1 MTIKSMFGAALIAWG
16 VLAVMFM
23 CTIYQVSKTQAMVGH
38 ASDLRY
44 HSYLLASELRQS
56 SEDLTRLARTYVVT
70 GDPKY
75 EQQYQEIL
83 DVRGGKKPRPDG
95 RTVALTE
102 LMKHMGFSDQE
113 FAKLKESQDDSNNL
127 VNTEIAA
134 MNAVKGIFDDGSG
147 SYTRRGEPDQ
157 ELARKLMHDDNYHH
171 YKAQIMK
178 PLDAFFVLLDQRTN
192 QTVEHAEASSRRAF
206 VCAVALLIL
215 SVTGVAG
222 AFLFMYRRISAQLG
236 AEPIVAQAIVSEIAR
251 GNLTVTIELE
261 RGDRTSLLF
270 AMKSMRD
277 SLADIIGGVRAT
289 TETVAGAS
297 IQIAGSSQ
305 DLSLRTEQQASSLE
319 ETASSMEELTSTVRQ
334 SADNARRANQ
344 LALAAS
350 AVAVKGGE
358 VVAEVAGTMNSI
370 DESSKKIVEIISIIN
385 GIAFQ
390 TNILALNAAVE
401 AARAGEHGRG
411 FAVVA
416 TEVRNLAQ
424 RSASAANEIKQLIV
438 NSVEKVELG
447 SGLVRRAGETM
458 DEIVDSVRK
467 VTDIMGEITAAT
479 HEQSSGIEQING
491 AISQMDQVTQQ
502 NAALVEETAAA
513 AEAMRRQADRL
524 SELAGVFRL
533 NERTNET
540 SSVNS
545 TRAFAPVQMLAVA

>member
-157 ELARKLMHDDNYHH
+157 ELARKLMHDDNYQH
-171 YKAQIMK
+171 YTAQIMK

>member
-350 AVAVKGGE
+350 A
-358 VVAEVAGTMNSI
+358 
-370 DESSKKIVEIISIIN
+370 
-385 GIAFQ
+385 
-390 TNILALNAAVE
+390 
-401 AARAGEHGRG
+401 
-411 FAVVA
+411 
-416 TEVRNLAQ
+416 
-424 RSASAANEIKQLIV
+424 ANEIKQLIV